1 MKGKSEVEKG
11 VLSASGEKESGRERM
26 GKKKK
31 RTGKRTHSHHG
42 QFIRVNSAAGTRE
55 EPDKREDELQA
66 ETATGVRGYLFR
78 RRL

>member
-31 RTGKRTHSHHG
+31 KTGKRTHPHHG

-66 ETATGVRGYLFR
+66 ETATGARGYLFR